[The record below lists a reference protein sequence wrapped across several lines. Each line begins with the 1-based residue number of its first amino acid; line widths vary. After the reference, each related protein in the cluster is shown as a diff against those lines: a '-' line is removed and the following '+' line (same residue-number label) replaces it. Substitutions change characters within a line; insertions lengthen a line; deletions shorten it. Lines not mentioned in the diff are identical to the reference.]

1 MVIESK
7 GGAAEPVSLVLN
19 EEDLAYEEEILRNP
33 HAIKPW
39 IRYIEHKADSPKNI
53 LNMIFERALKEL
65 PGSYKLWY
73 NYLKVR
79 RKQMKNKVVTDPGY
93 DAVNNCFERALVFM
107 HKMPRIWI
115 DYIKFLTKQG
125 KVVTTRRVCDRAL
138 RALPPTQNDRVWP
151 LYIKFV
157 TAHPIPETAVRVFR
171 RYLQMYPEQSEQ
183 FIDYLIK
190 AERLDEA
197 SQVLAKIVNDSDF
210 ASRAGKSNHQL
221 WNELCDLISKNP
233 GQIKSLNVDA
243 IIRGGLRKYTD
254 QTGHLWN
261 SLADFYIRSGLFER
275 ARDIYEEAI
284 QTVTTVRD
292 FTQVFDAYAQF
303 EELALTKKMEEAAES
318 ENPGDDIEVEIELR
332 MGRFEGLMDR
342 RPLLLN
348 SVLLRQNPHNVPE
361 WQKRVDLLEGKPRD
375 VVNTFTEAV
384 QTIDPKQ
391 AIGKLSSLWVNF
403 AKFYEKNKQPD
414 DARVIFEKAT
424 HVAYIKVEELANVWC
439 QWVEMELRLN
449 KFDEG
454 LKLLQR
460 ATAPPPR
467 KVSYHDVGET
477 VQMRLHKSLK
487 IWSLYADLEESF
499 GTFKSTKAVYDRI
512 LDLKIAT
519 PQIIIN
525 YGLFLK
531 ENNYFEEAFKAYE
544 KGISLFKWPNV
555 YDIWNTYLSEFLARY
570 GGTKLERTR
579 DLFEQCLD
587 ECPKQF
593 AKNIFLLYAKLEE
606 EHGMAR
612 HAMAVYD
619 RAVQKVDA
627 KEQAEVYNIYLRK
640 AAEIYGVTRT
650 RQIYEK
656 AIETLKEADSRDM
669 CIRFAEMETKLGE
682 IDRARAI
689 YSHASQMCDPRVTV
703 EFWQVWKDFEVKHGN
718 EDTLREMLRIKRSVQ
733 AVYNTQVNMMAS
745 AMMADTTGG
754 VGTVADLAPTMT
766 MGLKDDMWRLEAKG
780 HESDVKKPVGS
791 NIMFVRG
798 DEQSKAVQDMQSADN
813 PDEIDI
819 SEDEDEEEE
828 EGGEDG
834 EPPKKKEKVAVEEM
848 DVPDKVFGGLK
859 KPTAD

>member
-1 MVIESK
+1 MIVQKAISED
-7 GGAAEPVSLVLN
+7 PMHLVLN
-19 EEDLAYEEEILRNP
+19 EDDLQYEEEILRNP
-33 HAIKPW
+33 HGIKPW
-39 IRYIEHKADSPKNI
+39 IRYIDHKSDAPKNI
-53 LNMIFERALKEL
+53 LNLVFERALKEL

-79 RKQMKNKVVTDPGY
+79 RKQMKGRCVTDPGY

-115 DYIKFLTKQG
+115 DYCKFLTKQG
-125 KVVTTRRVCDRAL
+125 KVVTTRRVFDRAL
-138 RALPPTQNDRVWP
+138 RALPPTQHERIWP

-157 TAHPIPETAVRVFR
+157 MNHNIPETAVRVFK
-171 RYLQMYPEQSEQ
+171 RYLQMFPENSEEYVEYLVS
-183 FIDYLIK
+183 ID
-190 AERLDEA
+190 RLDEA
-197 SQVLAKIVNDSDF
+197 SQILAKCVNNSEF
-210 ASRAGKSNHQL
+210 TSRQGKSNHQL
-221 WNELCDLISKNP
+221 WNELCDMISKNP
-233 GQIKSLNVDA
+233 NKIHTLNVDA

-254 QTGHLWN
+254 QVGHLWN
-261 SLADFYIRSGLFER
+261 SLADYYIRSGLFER
-275 ARDIYEEAI
+275 ARDIYEESI
-284 QTVTTVRD
+284 QTVNTVRD

-303 EELALTKKMEEAAES
+303 EELALSKKMEALAELD
-318 ENPGDDIEVEIELR
+318 NPGDEDEIEVELR
-332 MGRFEGLMDR
+332 MGRFESLMDR

-361 WQKRVDLLEGKPRD
+361 WQKRVDLLEGKPKEI
-375 VVNTFTEAV
+375 VNTYTEAV
-384 QTIDPKQ
+384 QTIDAKL
-391 AIGKLSSLWVNF
+391 AVGKLSSLWANF
-403 AKFYEKNKQPD
+403 AKFYETNKQIE
-414 DARVIFEKAT
+414 DARIIFEKGT
-424 HVAYIKVEELANVWC
+424 HVPYLKVDDLASVWC
-439 QWVEMELRLN
+439 EWVEMELRHN
-449 KFDEG
+449 NWQES

-467 KVSYHDVGET
+467 KVSYHDQGET

-487 IWSLYADLEESF
+487 VWSLYADLEESF

-512 LDLKIAT
+512 VDLKIAT

-570 GGTKLERTR
+570 GGSKLERTR

-587 ECPKQF
+587 GCPEKF

-619 RAVQKVDA
+619 RAISAVEK

-656 AIETLKEADSRDM
+656 AIETLGETDSRTM

-689 YSHASQMCDPRVTV
+689 YSHASQMCDPRVTQD
-703 EFWQVWKDFEVKHGN
+703 FWQIWKEFEVKHGN

-745 AMMADTTGG
+745 AMMNNDSGG
-754 VGTVADLAPTMT
+754 LGTVADLAPSLT
-766 MGLKDDMWRLEAKG
+766 MGLKDDMWRLEARG
-780 HESDVKKPVGS
+780 AESDVKNGGGTGSNQS

-798 DEQSKAVQDMQSADN
+798 ETQSKAVQEMVSAEN

-819 SEDEDEEEE
+819 SEDDDDDEEM
-828 EGGEDG
+828 DI
-834 EPPKKKEKVAVEEM
+834 KEKEPTISQIEEM

-859 KPTAD
+859 KDND